1 MNNSKFPHE
10 IKSVEYWLQILVD
23 SPYALRILDTII
35 NKQSGFASDNQMN
48 ILRKVERGD
57 KRPYNSKN

>member
-10 IKSVEYWLQILVD
+10 IKSVEYWSQILVD